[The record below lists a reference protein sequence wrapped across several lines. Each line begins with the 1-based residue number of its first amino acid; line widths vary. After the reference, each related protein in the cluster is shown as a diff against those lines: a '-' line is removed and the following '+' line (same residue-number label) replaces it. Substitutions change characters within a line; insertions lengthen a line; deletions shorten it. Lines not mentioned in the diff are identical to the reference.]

1 MKRGP
6 RQGSSGQN
14 HRSGALGTES
24 HRAGGHA
31 DAAGLAQTVSLL
43 LYQALLAPQTAN
55 EPTAVGT
62 LLKEFK
68 SSATP
73 CAISHFLHKTTV
85 GSRGALPYLL
95 PAGLSGWAPEL
106 CGS

>member
-14 HRSGALGTES
+14 RRSSTLGTES
-24 HRAGGHA
+24 PRAGGHA

-55 EPTAVGT
+55 QPTAVST
-62 LLKEFK
+62 FLKEFK
-68 SSATP
+68 SSDKP
-73 CAISHFLHKTTV
+73 
-85 GSRGALPYLL
+85 
-95 PAGLSGWAPEL
+95 
-106 CGS
+106 

>member
-1 MKRGP
+1 MKWGP

-24 HRAGGHA
+24 PRAGRHA
-31 DAAGLAQTVSLL
+31 DTVGLAQTVSLL

-68 SSATP
+68 SSDKP
-73 CAISHFLHKTTV
+73 CAISRFLHKTAV
-85 GSRGALPYLL
+85 GSRGALPCL
-95 PAGLSGWAPEL
+95 PPT
-106 CGS
+106 